1 EKSNIYIKSGIN
13 RISLRLETMNN
24 KILKYIGKNY
34 RIKDFYK
41 SYNILRE
48 VGFENINV
56 DLLFGIPGQSIEDI
70 NNDLNNL
77 IDLDIKHISYYGF
90 TIEEGTIM
98 DKWLEDGKLNL
109 PSEEIDR
116 KMYHNAIKIL
126 NNTGF
131 KHYEINSFSKEG
143 YQSKHNEI
151 YWKIKPYIG
160 LGVGSN
166 SNINNKRF
174 RNTKDLDKYINK
186 LNNKNLPIIGEELI
200 NKKIEIAEYCIM
212 GIRLID
218 GIDKYEFKNRFNIDI
233 YNVYGNVIRNHR
245 DNGLLKDESNY
256 IRLTKKGIDLANI
269 VEMDFL

>member
-1 EKSNIYIKSGIN
+1 MDFGLYVHIPFCDKESYYSDFTSYSDRNGKVEEYIDSLIIELSMYKDIINQFKIKTIFIGGGNPSSIDPKYIHMVMEYIKDNFYVNKLEEVTIEVDPETLDYEKSNIYKKSGIN

-41 SYNILRE
+41 SYNILRD

-166 SNINNKRF
+166 S
-174 RNTKDLDKYINK
+174 
-186 LNNKNLPIIGEELI
+186 
-200 NKKIEIAEYCIM
+200 
-212 GIRLID
+212 
-218 GIDKYEFKNRFNIDI
+218 
-233 YNVYGNVIRNHR
+233 
-245 DNGLLKDESNY
+245 
-256 IRLTKKGIDLANI
+256 
-269 VEMDFL
+269 